1 MRKAYKDLLSS
12 ILNSK
17 QRRQRNR
24 IGVDLHSASF
34 NGKLYCFVLTL
45 TQRYNTQNYK
55 MSSLSLF
62 HSSFS
67 STLQSTRRRLFF
79 WLSLSDCRTVAAFL
93 VSSRLG
99 RSVVV
104 RPLLAI
110 SIGVSLFP
118 LSLSIFMRPSSALFD
133 INIVVPAADRWHRYR
148 PSVVAIRPPCRPLF
162 VWPPQSGC
170 SGRSQAIPALQLLS
184 GHSLGYPTTATAL
197 WPLWSLRRLF
207 VHSGHF
213 VYSVCISS
221 AFFIAFSI
229 FVLSFPSGSVVCRL
243 SGHMWIEM
251 HSLIFGRYGL

>member
-1 MRKAYKDLLSS
+1 MPLSYYLLLLLCLVIFFASNGKHFYFILVVFFFFLVSSGSHFSALFLSLLSS
-12 ILNSK
+12 SY
-17 QRRQRNR
+17 
-24 IGVDLHSASF
+24 SYASSWF
-34 NGKLYCFVLTL
+34 LSSYLQHVFVLVVWHL
-45 TQRYNTQNYK
+45 SICSVSFHCSPSIWPCCYRYLYWLL
-55 MSSLSLF
+55 SSRC
-62 HSSFS
+62 H
-67 STLQSTRRRLFF
+67 RFF
-79 WLSLSDCRTVAAFL
+79 WLSLSDCHTVAAFL

-184 GHSLGYPTTATAL
+184 GHSLGYPTAPTAL
-197 WPLWSLRRLF
+197 WPLW
-207 VHSGHF
+207 
-213 VYSVCISS
+213 
-221 AFFIAFSI
+221 
-229 FVLSFPSGSVVCRL
+229 
-243 SGHMWIEM
+243 
-251 HSLIFGRYGL
+251 